1 MKENNT
7 DIITTVSEAITSA
20 ETTTAETTAASIQA
34 QVTKTASLFERALEH
49 FKNALPSLVMAVIIL
64 LIGIIA
70 ARLISGVLKRTLKKS
85 NIDDAARSFLVS
97 LIKIV
102 LYIIVVIM
110 ALSLLNVPMSS
121 IITIFGAAGLA
132 VSLAL
137 QNCLSNLCGGFII
150 LFSKPFS
157 AGDLVEVNDS
167 LGYVRSISIL
177 YTKIETFNGRM
188 IYIPNG
194 KVSDAKIVNYTSTPE
209 RRIDITVD
217 IGYDEDFKRARSLIL
232 EALSG
237 NEVFLKYPEPVVRM
251 TAHGESAITLDVK
264 VFVLNENY
272 EGARYDLLE
281 LIKEKFDEN
290 DIEIPYKQIDV
301 HIR

>member
-1 MKENNT
+1 MKENKT
-7 DIITTVSEAITSA
+7 DIITTVSEAITSV

-34 QVTKTASLFERALEH
+34 QVTKTASLFERALDH
-49 FKNALPSLVMAVIIL
+49 FKNALPSLIMAVIIL

-97 LIKIV
+97 LIRII

-217 IGYDEDFKRARSLIL
+217 IGYDEDFKKVRSLIL
-232 EALSG
+232 EVLSE
-237 NEVFLKYPEPVVRM
+237 NEVFLKHPEPVVRM

-264 VFVLNENY
+264 VFVINENY

-290 DIEIPYKQIDV
+290 GIEIPYKQLDV

>member
-217 IGYDEDFKRARSLIL
+217 IGYDEDFKRARSLIF